1 MNTQKI
7 RCPLIKQ
14 PNHGSLQNSKSNK
27 IKMWIAV
34 ERKNMKKW
42 RKIKEN
48 KNVNYYKMKCWRV
61 QRGDD
66 NFVGEW
72 MDIN

>member
-1 MNTQKI
+1 MFGVIRKVSTQKI

-48 KNVNYYKMKCWRV
+48 KNANNQNVRWTKH
-61 QRGDD
+61 
-66 NFVGEW
+66 
-72 MDIN
+72 

>member
-1 MNTQKI
+1 MLYLFTYDI
-7 RCPLIKQ
+7 GALYTWRLIFY
-14 PNHGSLQNSKSNK
+14 
-27 IKMWIAV
+27 WI
-34 ERKNMKKW
+34 NP
-42 RKIKEN
+42 I
-48 KNVNYYKMKCWRV
+48 NYYKMKCWRV